1 MERLKQ
7 RGATLR
13 TALALTFVI
22 LLVEFAGGLISHS
35 LALLSDAGHV
45 LTDVFAVGLAWF
57 ALEQSKRPADRRR
70 SYGYQRVSI
79 LAALVNSV
87 TLIVIVIAIAYEA
100 VRRLAHPEPV
110 QGWVVIATALVGI
123 AINSYV
129 VFGLRG
135 ETKSLNMRAA
145 FLHVAGDI
153 GASAGVVI
161 AGVVILLTG
170 WLYID
175 PLLSLVIAALIAWG
189 AWRIVRETINLL
201 LEGTPAEI
209 DLDQVTSEITQ
220 TQDVTGVHD
229 LHVWALS
236 SEEIALSVH
245 VVIDDCSLGDAEH
258 VVRDLE
264 QRLCARFEIGHTTIQ
279 VESCHPCGEIHH
291 GAGEHNHPHPVFTS
305 PAREAPPRAAGSSA
319 QPRQPTRRSSPFRDS

>member
-1 MERLKQ
+1 MEHLNR
-7 RGATLR
+7 RGAALR
-13 TALALTFVI
+13 TALALTCVI

-45 LTDVFAVGLAWF
+45 LTDVFALGLAWF
-57 ALEQSKRPADRRR
+57 AVEQSKRPADRRR

-100 VRRLAHPEPV
+100 VRRLASPEPV
-110 QGWVVIATALVGI
+110 QGWVVIVTALIGI
-123 AINSYV
+123 AVNSYV

-153 GASAGVVI
+153 GASIGVVV
-161 AGVVILLTG
+161 AGAVILLTG

-175 PLLSLVIAALIAWG
+175 PILSLGIAALIALG
-189 AWRIVRETINLL
+189 AWRIVKETVNLL
-201 LEGTPAEI
+201 LEGTPPDI
-209 DLDQVTSEITQ
+209 DLAAVTDEIKHT
-220 TQDVTGVHD
+220 DKVISVHD
-229 LHVWALS
+229 LHIWALS
-236 SEEIALSVH
+236 SEDTALSVH
-245 VVIDDCSLGDAEH
+245 VVVADSPLRDAEH
-258 VVRDLE
+258 LVRDLE
-264 QRLCARFEIGHTTIQ
+264 QRLCGRFAIGHTTIQ

-291 GAGEHNHPHPVFTS
+291 GAGEHNHPHEHLVLTS
-305 PAREAPPRAAGSSA
+305 AAAAPPRAGGSSA
-319 QPRQPTRRSSPFRDS
+319 PQR

>member
-1 MERLKQ
+1 M
-7 RGATLR
+7 
-13 TALALTFVI
+13 ALALTGVI

-45 LTDVFAVGLAWF
+45 LTDVFALGLAWF
-57 ALEQSKRPADRRR
+57 AVEQSKRPADRRR

-100 VRRLAHPEPV
+100 VRRLANPEPV
-110 QGWVVIATALVGI
+110 QGWVVIVTALIGI
-123 AINSYV
+123 AVNSYV
-129 VFGLRG
+129 IFGLRG

-153 GASAGVVI
+153 GASLGVVL
-161 AGVVILLTG
+161 AGAVILLTG

-175 PLLSLVIAALIAWG
+175 PILSLGIAALIAFG
-189 AWRIVRETINLL
+189 AWRIVRETVNLL
-201 LEGTPAEI
+201 LEGTPPDI
-209 DLDQVTSEITQ
+209 DLSAVTEEIKHTEK
-220 TQDVTGVHD
+220 VVSLHD

-236 SEEIALSVH
+236 SEDTALSVH
-245 VVIDDCSLGDAEH
+245 VVIGDCPLGDAEH
-258 VVRDLE
+258 IVRDLE
-264 QRLCARFEIGHTTIQ
+264 QRLCGRFAIGHTTIQ

-291 GAGEHNHPHPVFTS
+291 GAGEHNHPHEHLVLTS
-305 PAREAPPRAAGSSA
+305 GVAAPPLAAGSSA
-319 QPRQPTRRSSPFRDS
+319 PLR

>member
-1 MERLKQ
+1 MNR

-45 LTDVFAVGLAWF
+45 LTDVFALGLAWF
-57 ALEQSKRPADRRR
+57 AVEQSKRPADRRR

-100 VRRLAHPEPV
+100 VRRLASPEPV
-110 QGWVVIATALVGI
+110 QGWVVIVTALVGI
-123 AINSYV
+123 AVNSYV

-153 GASAGVVI
+153 GASVGVVL
-161 AGVVILLTG
+161 AGAVILLTG

-175 PLLSLVIAALIAWG
+175 PILSLGIAALIALG
-189 AWRIVRETINLL
+189 AWKIVRETVNLL
-201 LEGTPAEI
+201 LEGTPPEI
-209 DLDQVTSEITQ
+209 DLAAVSDEIKHSAQVVSL
-220 TQDVTGVHD
+220 HD

-236 SEEIALSVH
+236 SEDTALSVH
-245 VVIDDCSLGDAEH
+245 VVVGDCPLGDAEH
-258 VVRDLE
+258 LVRDLE
-264 QRLCARFEIGHTTIQ
+264 QRLCGRFAIGHTTIQ

-291 GAGEHNHPHPVFTS
+291 GAGEHNHPHEHLVLTS
-305 PAREAPPRAAGSSA
+305 EATTPLRAAGSSA
-319 QPRQPTRRSSPFRDS
+319 RPR

>member
-1 MERLKQ
+1 MNR

-45 LTDVFAVGLAWF
+45 LTDVFALGFAWF

-100 VRRLAHPEPV
+100 VRRLVSPEPV
-110 QGWVVIATALVGI
+110 QGWVVIVTALIGI
-123 AINSYV
+123 AIISYV

-161 AGVVILLTG
+161 AGGVILLTG

-175 PLLSLVIAALIAWG
+175 PILSLGIAALIAFG
-189 AWRIVRETINLL
+189 AWRIVRETVNLL
-201 LEGTPAEI
+201 LEGTPPDI
-209 DLDQVTSEITQ
+209 DLSAVADEIEASDQVVSF
-220 TQDVTGVHD
+220 HD

-236 SEEIALSVH
+236 SADIALSVH
-245 VVIDDCSLGDAEH
+245 VVVEDTPLADAEH
-258 VVRDLE
+258 IVRHLE
-264 QRLCARFEIGHTTIQ
+264 QRLCGRFNIGHTTIQ
-279 VESCHPCGEIHH
+279 VESCHPCGDIHH
-291 GAGEHNHPHPVFTS
+291 GAGEHNHPHAVFTS

-319 QPRQPTRRSSPFRDS
+319 QPR

>member
-1 MERLKQ
+1 MEKVNDRE
-7 RGATLR
+7 ATLK
-13 TALALTFVI
+13 TALALTCVI
-22 LLVEFAGGLISHS
+22 LAVELAGGLVSHS

-45 LTDVFAVGLAWF
+45 LTDVFALGLAWF

-100 VRRLAHPEPV
+100 VRRLASPEPV
-110 QGWVVIATALVGI
+110 QGWIVVATALIGI

-129 VFGLRG
+129 IFGLRG

-175 PLLSLVIAALIAWG
+175 PILSLGIAALIAWG

-201 LEGTPAEI
+201 LEGTPPDI
-209 DLDQVTSEITQ
+209 DLSAVADEIKRSDQV
-220 TQDVTGVHD
+220 VGFHD

-236 SEEIALSVH
+236 SEDIALSVH
-245 VVIDDCSLGDAEH
+245 VVVDDTPLSDAEH
-258 VVRDLE
+258 IVR
-264 QRLCARFEIGHTTIQ
+264 
-279 VESCHPCGEIHH
+279 
-291 GAGEHNHPHPVFTS
+291 N
-305 PAREAPPRAAGSSA
+305 
-319 QPRQPTRRSSPFRDS
+319 